1 MGAPQIKSVQSWRLL
16 YEAALLEFDPIKL
29 SERIAAAKKAMAKEA
44 VILIREGSDSSERHA
59 LEDAMQVLER
69 LKPQERSNG

>member
-1 MGAPQIKSVQSWRLL
+1 
-16 YEAALLEFDPIKL
+16 
-29 SERIAAAKKAMAKEA
+29 MAKEA
-44 VILIREGSDSSERHA
+44 VILIREGSDCSDRHA